1 MRTSIMI
8 WLRDKKSL
16 TGIDLQLPILAHPF
30 LMFGHTFA
38 PLTPFHPYG
47 GVCRSIE
54 IKKTHYKVVICLIFF
69 EKFISPH
76 KTGECAGM
84 MVQQMSVCA
93 WCVSLMCVIMC
104 LLVCV

>member
-38 PLTPFHPYG
+38 PPTLPPTWECLEEGVSGLQVKSNTNRLIIKWGFSFLEDHITPTMR
-47 GVCRSIE
+47 C
-54 IKKTHYKVVICLIFF
+54 IK
-69 EKFISPH
+69 
-76 KTGECAGM
+76 
-84 MVQQMSVCA
+84 
-93 WCVSLMCVIMC
+93 
-104 LLVCV
+104 